1 MNITLMICARG
12 GSKGVPWKN
21 KLSPFKDQNIYER
34 LHEKIKKASSD
45 KLKVIVNTDD
55 SEIEI
60 LAKSA
65 GLNVFKRKKK
75 LGLNLSR
82 IVEVNYQ
89 YKMESGDNFDYL
101 VNISPVAPFL
111 KKSTISKTLEIIR
124 NLNPICGGTASKHH
138 NNSHPF
144 LAMRKEGESVEYLLN
159 EKIRYPR
166 QSRKE
171 TFYANGCI
179 FFREANLIR
188 GDNIS
193 NDLTKKFFPIFI
205 DEIESFNI
213 DSMHD
218 WEIAKLIASSN
229 KFNSYQ

>member
-12 GSKGVPWKN
+12 GSKSVPWKN

-45 KLKVIVNTDD
+45 KLNLIVNTDNR
-55 SEIEI
+55 EIEI

-65 GLNVFKRKKK
+65 GLSVFKRNEK
-75 LGLNLSR
+75 LGLDISR

-101 VNISPVAPFL
+101 VNLSPVAPFL
-111 KKSTISKTLEIIR
+111 KISTISKTLEIIR
-124 NLNPICGGTASKHH
+124 NLKPQCGGTASKHQ

-144 LAMRKEGESVEYLLN
+144 LAMHKEGENSKYLLN

-188 GDNIS
+188 GDKIS
-193 NDLTKKFFPIFI
+193 NDLTKKYTPIFI
-205 DEIESFNI
+205 DEIESLNI
-213 DSMHD
+213 DSIQD

-229 KFNSYQ
+229 KFNCYH